1 MAILSWPTTL
11 PQSPQKDFQ
20 ETIGINI
27 IRTNM
32 DMGPA
37 KQRLRGQR
45 PSTLQLNFIMTKA
58 QTETL
63 ESFIKTDLVGVKRFS
78 WKHPRTGS
86 NIECRIV
93 PQGEGEFY
101 TLNYLAPDY
110 YQVNLKFEIL
120 P

>member
-1 MAILSWPTTL
+1 MAILPWHTNL
-11 PQSPQKDFQ
+11 PQVPQKDFQ
-20 ETIGINI
+20 ETVGINI

-37 KQRLRGQR
+37 KQRLRSKR

-63 ESFIKTDLVGVKRFS
+63 ESFIITDLAGVKRFS
-78 WKHPRTGS
+78 WTHPRTGAS
-86 NIECRIV
+86 IECRIV